1 MGKNLPLGD
10 QEADLLRYVSDR
22 APISVRDV
30 ANDWGTDHGLAR
42 TTVLTMMERLRKKGF
57 LNREKG
63 DAGGVL
69 RYSPAQAKTDL
80 LRSLIQ
86 DFVQNRLG
94 GSVTPF
100 VAYLAESSDLNE
112 SEVAQL
118 RQLVESLENDGAA

>member
-63 DAGGVL
+63 EAGGVL

>member
-1 MGKNLPLGD
+1 MGKNLPIGD

>member
-1 MGKNLPLGD
+1 MGKNLPIGD

-30 ANDWGTDHGLAR
+30 ANDWGTDRGLAR

>member
-30 ANDWGTDHGLAR
+30 ANDWGTDRGLAR